1 MHLFFR
7 ALIVLFAVVISSH
20 VFSQDAK
27 TNAAKNLDYSLV
39 GQSSY
44 ANPLNLTD
52 QQRSEI
58 ADLLEERL
66 QNLVSSEPSERKN
79 IIKESNE
86 SIAALLSDEQKQIF
100 ATLLTSGSLRF
111 NFYGEKWSNVL
122 GWFAKQAG
130 LSLVIDSE
138 PSGLFTYNDTK
149 EFSPAEAIDLLN
161 SVLLSKNYTLIR
173 REKMLILADTSNG
186 IPYELVPK
194 VDVDDLVARGRFEM
208 VTVEFPLG
216 RRLASDVVDAVQP
229 LLGEHGQATPM
240 VAAKKLLVTETAG
253 KQQAINLVIASIPEP
268 PLPTKPAPPK
278 KPIPPVFVSYQ
289 APGLEKESTEQML
302 QVLFP
307 DAKIQFDPNAKV
319 VHAQAIPETH
329 EGIQASIE
337 KMVASATG
345 SAKPRL
351 RSYPV
356 PVDRTEELVTQLALV
371 FTDLQIAS
379 DATLGRLL
387 VVASEEEHLEV
398 EETLANLDIPTSTIS
413 ESVEIA
419 VYPVDEDASE
429 AIGTLMQSIL
439 PRAFVIPQ
447 SNRIVVRGTEEE
459 QKLAKSTIDQLK
471 VASEKERLLSFYDIE
486 SVMSEEMLTTLQSA
500 VPSALITQL
509 SAEKRLSVVASAED
523 QEVVSATLSQLK
535 QLGNTSQRILKIY
548 PASEQQKLRLEAL
561 VNSLPDSLADMQLL
575 PNINSKEIAAWGT
588 QDQQQSFEQLLS
600 QLESTP
606 KPLIVEPQRVDL
618 MVVDPSTLLSSLQT
632 KYPDV
637 EFILNS
643 DSNQLSYWASESEV
657 ERIQSDISRLT
668 SAMPQR
674 EIKDLTFYE
683 LQVPLSSEMLST
695 LTSLVPNAN
704 VSVVSD
710 GKKLS
715 VLATKKDHV
724 LIDSTLKQ
732 IEAIEKPTER
742 ALKLYAATEVQKSR
756 LASLLDSLPTKLSDL
771 TILPD
776 PSRPEIAVWG
786 SSEQHLIFA
795 ELLETLKTTAT
806 PAVME
811 PEQVELGIADS
822 AGLLEALREK
832 YPTVD
837 FVLNDQSDTLY
848 YWAESELL
856 NQVKSEIQKRLLAMP
871 VRQEKR
877 LETYKLNPTDS
888 ANTLSVLQ
896 SLATTATFTV
906 DPSGRWLMVVG
917 TDKDHEVTES
927 VLAKLSDQGGAGE
940 SVLIAYPLVKGDAES
955 IVTLLQEMKP
965 ELTIV
970 ADTRSNRVLAAAPL
984 DEHPRL
990 QALISELD
998 AERDDRNEVVV
1009 ESYPLVGSDPSAVLS
1024 VVQPLFPEMQISV
1037 DENNRQLIAS
1047 GTKPQQD
1054 RFAMTIK
1061 RVDNAE
1067 QKEAMRV
1074 VAYEVG
1080 NAEPAQVQNILSQLV
1095 PSAVISSNSES
1106 NRVLVWTDAES
1117 HQAIAEAIKQF
1128 TQSNP
1133 REERSLQTYPI
1144 KDGLAESVI
1153 AILEPE
1159 LVDAKLTTKENT
1171 LIAWATKQDHEAIQ
1185 VSLDALSETLG
1196 ESPNKTVKVI
1206 EELPAVLKMAEQMLA
1221 ELTPSVTLLDVS
1233 MENRWV
1239 VWADEEGHQH
1249 LEKIL
1254 NSLSEQLSA
1263 DQADRS
1269 IKVYEI
1275 GQASVVS
1282 VETLLAQR
1290 IPGAVTLEAQADRL
1304 FIVASVDEHLE
1315 VKQLIDE
1322 LIAAYEPTD
1331 VNVLKLHPLRPDIK
1345 LAVVNYLGSAIPQA
1359 IVLDSE
1365 SVNSISVWADLKTQ
1379 QRVMDFIEQF
1389 EVEIAEPAARFVR
1402 VYPMDVERMTVTDII
1417 GTLNSEITEG
1427 LTLQAN
1433 TQTNSLIATGNE
1445 EEHQRLKDGIEAILE
1460 QLPEKDRLSTSVY
1473 RFERGDPASA
1483 LGVLQSL
1490 LPNATIAADSEAK
1503 VLVVTADPTDQR
1515 RAATVVEQIESKDS
1529 TENQSTQV
1537 YRFEKANAESVS
1549 QAFTMLVPT
1558 ARVGFDAGSNVVF
1571 VTASES
1577 DHTIFRQAASQLDG
1591 HVENAMVKVYT
1602 LDETKID
1609 AETVLQS
1616 LDESLTSELSIQTN
1630 TQLNSLIV
1638 RGSPELQE
1646 ELSKTIEAIVQ
1657 ALPTMD
1663 ELTTEVY
1670 YFENTTATSAIQV
1683 LEVLL
1688 PDATFAADKNSQVMA
1703 ATASAVAQK
1712 RIASIVEQI
1721 DDSVPEADQTTKIY
1735 RFTQGNAKYL
1745 YQAFSMM
1752 APEAKIGYDPGA
1764 NVVFVTASSEDHRI
1778 LRDAADEVNGQAVD
1792 RFVKVYPLDPEKLTT
1807 DQVVNTLDDP
1817 MLSEITVQA
1826 NEAMNSLIV
1835 RADQAGHD
1843 QVRQAIDSIMEA
1855 LPDLPSMATKVYPL
1869 KLANSKVVATSLSE
1883 LASDATIAADPDSNT
1898 LLVTANELDHQR
1910 IAQVVEDLDV
1920 ASGADLTVKVYP
1932 VLNADA
1938 RRIYDSLSRAF
1949 DKSKEYSITFQDA
1962 TKSLYVIATP
1972 RNQAVFAEM
1981 FNQLDQ
1987 QPRNKIDRV
1996 QKIYMLENI
2005 DANLAQST
2013 IRSIAWGQNPGP
2025 DIHHNQSNNSL
2036 VIFATEQQHIQF
2048 RDAIDQ
2054 LEGDPRELEVFQLV
2068 ANDPWVIEQAI
2079 NGMFRNLPG
2088 STKPSVSTD
2097 FTTGKL
2103 FLRATSKHLGKI
2115 RELLAEMGEPIYQG
2129 QNANSEGNTRV
2140 IQFLG
2145 DTDALARQV
2154 EAIWPRIR
2162 SNRIQI
2168 ITPADAEMVPP
2179 RGGTQP
2185 TESPKEKVLEGE
2197 QDTSDASLNGVK
2209 VPFANQPQSRPNQD
2223 TLGGSRT
2230 DRREGPLKYDALIH
2244 SDEMNVTRLVSQTET
2259 TRSPVPKSAPRK
2271 EIVSESNES
2280 DDALPP
2286 VFLVP
2291 GQSRITI
2298 TSDDEKALDRLESI
2312 LRAMAVNSGV
2322 ATGQSNFAVFLL
2334 RNMGASDT
2342 KILLDQL
2349 FEDMNQR
2356 GLNDLVFVAD
2366 ERLNAL
2372 IVHGSRH
2379 ARDVIQELLETL
2391 DNAELPDPLDVYR
2404 PELITL
2410 EYAEA
2415 SRVLEI
2421 LENVYKTQLTS
2432 GGGRTPISIPK
2443 GVSSSVASLLQQI
2456 NAASSGPVLTL
2467 DIDESSNSLIVR
2479 APPELRSEIGEFLKT
2494 IDTQASTNSNRHV
2507 KVIRLS
2513 RTKSDRMQEVL
2524 QRFLVQPGAVT
2535 TSKTSSRK

>member
-7 ALIVLFAVVISSH
+7 AFIVLFSVVIASPC
-20 VFSQDAK
+20 FSQDAK

-39 GQSSY
+39 GQSGY
-44 ANPLNLTD
+44 ANQLNLTD
-52 QQRSEI
+52 QQRADI
-58 ADLLEERL
+58 ANLLDERL
-66 QNLVSSEPSERKN
+66 QGLVSSEPSERKN
-79 IIKESNE
+79 IIKKSNE
-86 SIAALLSDEQKQIF
+86 SIAALLSDEQRQVF
-100 ATLLTSGSLRF
+100 ATLLTSGSLQF

-173 REKMLILADTSNG
+173 REKMLILADTSDG

-194 VDVDDLVARGRFEM
+194 VDVDELVERGRFEI

-216 RRLASDVVDAVQP
+216 SRLASDVVEAVQP
-229 LLGEHGQATPM
+229 LLGEYGQATPM

-268 PLPTKPAPPK
+268 KIPPK
-278 KPIPPVFVSYQ
+278 PERVKPIPPVFASYQ
-289 APGLEKESTEQML
+289 APGLERESTEQML

-371 FTDLQIAS
+371 FTNLQIAS
-379 DATLGRLL
+379 DATIGRLL
-387 VVASEEEHLEV
+387 VVATEEEHREV

-419 VYPVDEDASE
+419 VYPVGEDASE
-429 AIGTLMQSIL
+429 AISTLLQSVL
-439 PRAFVIPQ
+439 PRALVVPQ
-447 SNRIVVRGTEEE
+447 SNRVVIRGTEQE

-471 VASEKERLLSFYDIE
+471 VASEQDRLLSFYEIE
-486 SVMSEEMLTTLQSA
+486 SVLSAEMLSTLQNA

-509 SAEKRLSVVASAED
+509 SAEKRLSVVASEED

-535 QLGNTSQRILKIY
+535 QLRNTSQRILKIY
-548 PASEQQKLRLEAL
+548 PASDQQKLRLEAL
-561 VNSLPDSLADMQLL
+561 INSLPDSLADMQIL
-575 PNINSKEIAAWGT
+575 PDVNSDEIAAWGT

-600 QLESTP
+600 QLELNP
-606 KPLIVEPQRVDL
+606 KPLIIEPQRVDL
-618 MVVDPSTLLSSLQT
+618 MVVDPGALVSSLQT
-632 KYPDV
+632 KYPDI

-657 ERIQSDISRLT
+657 EQVQGDISRLA

-674 EIKDLTFYE
+674 EEKYLAFYE
-683 LQVPLSSEMLST
+683 LQVPLSGEMLST
-695 LTSLVPNAN
+695 LTSLVPDAS

-715 VLATKKDHV
+715 VLATTKDHD
-724 LIDSTLKQ
+724 LIGSTLKQ
-732 IEAIEKPTER
+732 IEAIEKPAAR
-742 ALKLYAATEVQKSR
+742 ALKLYAASDVQKSR
-756 LASLLDSLPTKLSDL
+756 LAALLDSLPAKLSDL

-786 SSEQHLIFA
+786 TSEQHLIFA

-811 PEQVELGIADS
+811 PERVELGIADS
-822 AGLLEALREK
+822 AGLLETLQGK

-848 YWAESELL
+848 FWAESGLL

-871 VRQEKR
+871 VREEKR
-877 LETYKLNPTDS
+877 LETYRLNPTDS

-896 SLATTATFTV
+896 SLSTTATFTV
-906 DPSGRWLMVVG
+906 DPTSRWLMVVG
-917 TDKDHEVTES
+917 TEKDHEVTES
-927 VLAKLSDQGGAGE
+927 VLMKLSDQGGAGE
-940 SVLIAYPLVKGDAES
+940 SVLIAYPLSKGDAES

-984 DEHPRL
+984 DQHPRL

-998 AERDDRNEVVV
+998 AERDDRDEIVV
-1009 ESYPLVGSDPSAVLS
+1009 ESYPLVGSDPSAILL

-1047 GTKPQQD
+1047 GTKPQQE
-1054 RFAMTIK
+1054 RFAMTIQ

-1067 QKEAMRV
+1067 QKQAMRV

-1080 NAEPAQVQNILSQLV
+1080 DAEPTQVQNILAQLV

-1106 NRVLVWTDAES
+1106 NRVLVWTDDES
-1117 HQAIAEAIKQF
+1117 HQAISEAIKQF

-1133 REERSLQTYPI
+1133 QEERSLQTYPI
-1144 KDGLAESVI
+1144 KDGLAESVV

-1159 LVDAKLTTKENT
+1159 LVDAKLTAKEDT
-1171 LIAWATKQDHEAIQ
+1171 LIAWATKQDHEAIK
-1185 VSLDALSETLG
+1185 VSLDALSETLR

-1206 EELPAVLKMAEQMLA
+1206 EELPAVLKIAEQMLD

-1233 MENRWV
+1233 SENRWV
-1239 VWADEEGHQH
+1239 VWADEEGHQR
-1249 LEKIL
+1249 LERIL
-1254 NSLSEQLSA
+1254 KSLLEQLSE
-1263 DQADRS
+1263 DQVDRS

-1275 GQASVVS
+1275 GQASVAS

-1290 IPGAVTLEAQADRL
+1290 VPGAVTLEVLANRL
-1304 FIVASVDEHLE
+1304 FIVANPDEHLQ
-1315 VKQLIDE
+1315 VKGLVDE
-1322 LIAAYEPTD
+1322 LIAAYQPTD

-1345 LAVVNYLGSAIPQA
+1345 LAVVNYLVSAIPQA
-1359 IVLDSE
+1359 IVLESE
-1365 SVNSISVWADLKTQ
+1365 SVNSISVWADAKTQ
-1379 QRVMDFIEQF
+1379 ERVTDFIKQF

-1402 VYPMDVERMTVTDII
+1402 VYPVDVERMAVTDII
-1417 GTLNSEITEG
+1417 ETLDSETKEG

-1433 TQTNSLIATGNE
+1433 DQTNSLIANGNE
-1445 EEHQRLKDGIEAILE
+1445 DEHKRLKDGIEAILE
-1460 QLPEKDRLSTSVY
+1460 QLPEKDRLSTAVY

-1515 RAATVVEQIESKDS
+1515 RAATVVEQIESSDS
-1529 TENQSTQV
+1529 TDNQSTQV

-1558 ARVGFDAGSNVVF
+1558 ARVGFDTGSNVVF

-1602 LDETKID
+1602 LDENKID
-1609 AETVLQS
+1609 AQTVLQS

-1630 TQLNSLIV
+1630 AQLNSLIV
-1638 RGSPELQE
+1638 RGSPELQA

-1657 ALPTMD
+1657 ALPTID

-1670 YFENTTATSAIQV
+1670 YFENTTAASAIQV

-1703 ATASAVAQK
+1703 ATANAVAQE

-1721 DDSVPEADQTTKIY
+1721 DGSVPEADQTTKIY

-1764 NVVFVTASSEDHRI
+1764 NVVFVTASAEDHRI
-1778 LRDAADEVNGQAVD
+1778 LREAADEVNGQAID
-1792 RFVKVYPLDPEKLTT
+1792 RFVKVYPLDREKLTT

-1869 KLANSKVVATSLSE
+1869 RLANSTVVAASLSE

-1910 IAQVVEDLDV
+1910 IAQVVDDLDV

-1981 FNQLDQ
+1981 FNELDQ
-1987 QPRNKIDRV
+1987 QPRNMVHRV

-2025 DIHHNQSNNSL
+2025 DIHHNQNNNSL
-2036 VIFATEQQHIQF
+2036 VIFATEQQHVQF

-2088 STKPSVSTD
+2088 STKPSVSVD

-2103 FLRATSKHLGKI
+2103 FLRATSKHLVKI
-2115 RELLAEMGEPIYQG
+2115 RELLAEMGEPVFQG

-2145 DTDALARQV
+2145 NTDALARQV

-2168 ITPADAEMVPP
+2168 ITPADAEMGLP
-2179 RGGTQP
+2179 RGDTKP
-2185 TESPKEKVLEGE
+2185 TKSPKEEVLEGE
-2197 QDTSDASLNGVK
+2197 QDASDASRNGVE
-2209 VPFANQPQSRPNQD
+2209 VPFANHLQRRLNEQ
-2223 TLGGSRT
+2223 TLGGNRI
-2230 DRREGPLKYDALIH
+2230 DRREDRVKDNALID
-2244 SDEMNVTRLVSQTET
+2244 SAVIDSTMLVSQTET
-2259 TRSPVPKSAPRK
+2259 TRAPVPNSTTGK
-2271 EIVSESNES
+2271 EVVTESS
-2280 DDALPP
+2280 DSQDALPP

-2312 LRAMAVNSGV
+2312 LRAMAVNSGP

-2334 RNMGASDT
+2334 RNMGAGDT
-2342 KILLDQL
+2342 KLLLDQL

-2366 ERLNAL
+2366 ERLNAI

-2479 APPELRSEIGEFLKT
+2479 APPELRLEIREFLNT

-2524 QRFLVQPGAVT
+2524 QRFLVQPGAVST
-2535 TSKTSSRK
+2535 TSKTSSKK